1 MRSGLGGLIFGLI
14 LSLGLKGCGKPD
26 ETGEPDQSG
35 PVSARFV
42 GRGVCAPCHQREL
55 DLWAGSHHDL
65 AMQIASDE
73 TVLGDFDDSE
83 FTHFGVISNFYKR
96 EGQFLVRTQ
105 GEDGELQ
112 EFEVSHTFGVEPLQQ
127 YLIRFP
133 RGRFQALSICWDT
146 RPATEGGQR
155 WFHLYGDEE
164 IGPHDPLHWTGVYQT
179 WNHQCAEC
187 HSTDLE
193 KSYSAENASYQ
204 TTWSEIDVSCE
215 ACHGPGSEHVAWAQ
229 DPQSGDVPKKDGS
242 MGLVVRLEEAD
253 DISWIFDPGKSIAR
267 RNRPRSSQVEIETC
281 GRCHSRR
288 SQLSEKYVYGK
299 PLLDTHRVTLLE
311 EDLYYP
317 DGQIQDEVYVY
328 GSFLQSKMH
337 RKGVS
342 CSDCHQP
349 HSLGL
354 QGGVDAVCR
363 TCHLEETYESTSHHF
378 HPPGSSGSSCVECHM
393 PARKYMVL
401 DGRRDHSFRVP
412 SPHLSLKLGT
422 PNACNHCHQDRPVQ
436 WAADAVERWYGRERS
451 SESHYGETLFAGR
464 RGLPGAGAKL
474 LALAQDESAPG
485 IARASA
491 LSLLARHATAE
502 STGVIRN
509 ALANSDPLI
518 RIAAAAAAE
527 MVEPAVRLEMLFAS
541 LTDPVRAVRLEAV
554 RALADV
560 PPDSWGPGRLAKRD
574 LVLAEYREAFQTQS
588 DRAESHYNLG
598 LLHQRLGDSQEAE
611 EAYQKAL
618 EIAPYSMLAYVNLAD
633 LYRSQGRDAEGEE
646 LLLSGLNIDPES
658 APLQHSLGLLLV
670 RMQRRSEA
678 LDWLQKA
685 AETQPDRARYSYVYG
700 VALQSLGQPQQA
712 LQVLRT
718 AHSSH
723 PGDPDLLMA
732 LVTLMRQ
739 EGQPKLALQYA
750 RKLQELLPGNPG
762 IVSLLT
768 QLEREIRLAER

>member
-1 MRSGLGGLIFGLI
+1 MRSGLGGLIFGLT
-14 LSLGLKGCGKPD
+14 LSLGFEGCGGPDSTVEPD
-26 ETGEPDQSG
+26 EGR
-35 PVSARFV
+35 PVSGSFV
-42 GRGVCAPCHQREL
+42 GRGACAPCHQKEL

-73 TVLGDFDDSE
+73 TVLGDFGDSE
-83 FTHFGVISNFYKR
+83 FTHFGVTSAFYKR
-96 EGQFLVRTQ
+96 EGQFWVRTQ
-105 GEDGELQ
+105 GASGELE

-127 YLIRFP
+127 YLVRFP

-146 RPATEGGQR
+146 RPAGEGGQR

-164 IGPHDPLHWTGVYQT
+164 IGPRDPLHWTGVYQT

-187 HSTDLE
+187 HSTNL
-193 KSYSAENASYQ
+193 KKRYSAKDGSYQ

-215 ACHGPGSEHVAWAQ
+215 ACHGPGSEHVSWAEAAQ
-229 DPQSGDVPKKDGS
+229 AKNAPTEDGS
-242 MGLVVRLEEAD
+242 MGLVVRLEETD
-253 DISWIFDPGKSIAR
+253 DVSWVFDPGKSIAR

-288 SQLSEKYVYGK
+288 SQLSEEYVYGK

-311 EDLYYP
+311 EELYHP

-349 HSLGL
+349 HSLGV
-354 QGGVDAVCR
+354 QGGVAAVCR
-363 TCHLEETYESTSHHF
+363 TCHLEETYERATHHF
-378 HPPGSSGSSCVECHM
+378 HSPGSSGASCVECHM
-393 PARKYMVL
+393 PAKKYMVL

-422 PNACNHCHQDRPVQ
+422 PNACSQCHQDRPVQ

-451 SESHYGETLFAGR
+451 SESHYGETLFAGQ

-474 LALAQDESAPG
+474 LALAQDEGAPG
-485 IARASA
+485 IARATA
-491 LSLLARHATAE
+491 LSLLPGHAPPE
-502 STGVIRN
+502 STSVLRD

-518 RIAAAAAAE
+518 RIAAAAASE
-527 MVEPAVRLEMLFAS
+527 MVEPTLRLEILFAS

-560 PPDSWGPGRLAKRD
+560 PPASWGPERLAKRD
-574 LVLAEYREAFQTQS
+574 LVLADYREAFETQS

-598 LLHQRLGDSQEAE
+598 LLHQRLGDSRKAKA
-611 EAYQKAL
+611 AYQKAL

-633 LYRSQGRDAEGEE
+633 LYRAQGKDAEGEK
-646 LLLSGLNIDPES
+646 LLRSGLKIDPES
-658 APLQHSLGLLLV
+658 AALQHSLGLLLV

-678 LDWLQKA
+678 LEWLQRA
-685 AETQPDRARYSYVYG
+685 AETQPDQARYSYVYG
-700 VALQSLGQPQQA
+700 VALQSLGQPQRA

-718 AHSSH
+718 AHSRR

-732 LVTLMRQ
+732 LVTLMRK
-739 EGQPKLALQYA
+739 ERQPKLALQYA
-750 RKLQELLPGNPG
+750 RKLQELIPGNPG
-762 IVSLLT
+762 IASLLT
-768 QLEREIRLAER
+768 QLEREVR

>member
-1 MRSGLGGLIFGLI
+1 MQRGLGRLVFGLI
-14 LSLGLKGCGKPD
+14 LGLGLGGC
-26 ETGEPDQSG
+26 GEPDQAGKSDQHRSI
-35 PVSARFV
+35 SASFV
-42 GRGVCAPCHQREL
+42 GRGACAPCHQKEL
-55 DLWAGSHHDL
+55 DLWEGSHHDL

-73 TVLGDFDDSE
+73 TVLGDFGDSE
-83 FTHFGVISNFYKR
+83 FTHFGVTSSFHKR
-96 EGQFLVRTQ
+96 EGQFLVRTE
-105 GEDGELQ
+105 GESGELQ
-112 EFEVSHTFGVEPLQQ
+112 EFEISHTFGVEPLQQ

-146 RPATEGGQR
+146 RPAKEGGQR
-155 WFHLYGDEE
+155 WFHLYEDEA
-164 IGPHDPLHWTGVYQT
+164 IGPDDPLHWTGVYQT

-187 HSTDLE
+187 HSTNL
-193 KSYSAENASYQ
+193 KKNYSAENGSYR
-204 TTWSEIDVSCE
+204 TSWSEIDVSCE
-215 ACHGPGSEHVAWAQ
+215 ACHGPGSEHVTWAE
-229 DPQSGDVPKKDGS
+229 DASTKNSPRVDDSK
-242 MGLVVRLEEAD
+242 GLVLRLEETAD
-253 DISWIFDPGKSIAR
+253 VSWIFDPGESIAR
-267 RNRPRSSQVEIETC
+267 RSRPRSSQGEIESC

-288 SQLSEKYVYGK
+288 SQLSEEYVYGQ
-299 PLLDTHRVTLLE
+299 PLLNTHRVTLLE

-328 GSFLQSKMH
+328 GSFLQSKMYH
-337 RKGVS
+337 KGVS

-349 HSLGL
+349 HSLSV

-363 TCHLEETYESTSHHF
+363 TCHLEEKYESPSHHF
-378 HPPGSSGSSCVECHM
+378 HPPGSSGASCVECHM
-393 PARKYMVL
+393 PARNYMVL
-401 DGRRDHSFRVP
+401 DARRDHSFRVP

-422 PNACNHCHQDRPVQ
+422 PNACNQCHQDRPVQ
-436 WAADAVERWYGRERS
+436 WAADAVARWYGPERS
-451 SESHYGETLFAGR
+451 SEPHYGETLFAGR
-464 RGLPGAGAKL
+464 RGLAGAGASL

-491 LSLLARHATAE
+491 ISLLPRHHSPE
-502 STGVIRN
+502 STRVIRD
-509 ALANSDPLI
+509 ALANNDPLI
-518 RIAAAAAAE
+518 RIAAAAAGE
-527 MVEPAVRLEMLFAS
+527 MVEPTVRLELLFPS

-560 PPDSWGPGRLAKRD
+560 PPDSWSPGRLAKRD
-574 LVLAEYREAFQTQS
+574 LVLAEYREAFETQS

-598 LLHQRLGDSQEAE
+598 LLQQRLGDSREAE
-611 EAYQKAL
+611 SAYRKAL

-633 LYRSQGRDAEGEE
+633 LYRAQGRDAEGEK
-646 LLLSGLNIDPES
+646 LLRGGLRIDPGS

-685 AETQPDRARYSYVYG
+685 AATQPDQARYSYVYG
-700 VALQSLGQPQQA
+700 VALQSLGQPQRA

-718 AHSSH
+718 AHSRH

-739 EGQPKLALQYA
+739 ERQPKLALQYA
-750 RKLQELLPGNPG
+750 RRLQELAPGNPG

-768 QLEREIRLAER
+768 QLERESRLAER

>member
-1 MRSGLGGLIFGLI
+1 
-14 LSLGLKGCGKPD
+14 
-26 ETGEPDQSG
+26 
-35 PVSARFV
+35 
-42 GRGVCAPCHQREL
+42 
-55 DLWAGSHHDL
+55 
-65 AMQIASDE
+65 MQIASDE
-73 TVLGDFDDSE
+73 TVLGDFGDSE
-83 FTHFGVISNFYKR
+83 FTHFGVTSTFYKR
-96 EGQFLVRTQ
+96 EGQFLVRTE
-105 GEDGELQ
+105 GEGGELQ
-112 EFEVSHTFGVEPLQQ
+112 EFEVTHTFGVEPLQQ
-127 YLIRFP
+127 YLVRFP
-133 RGRFQALSICWDT
+133 RGRLQALSICWDT

-155 WFHLYGDEE
+155 WFHLYGDEK
-164 IGPHDPLHWTGVYQT
+164 IGPRDPLHWTGVYQT

-187 HSTDLE
+187 HSTDL
-193 KSYSAENASYQ
+193 KKKYSAESGSYQ

-215 ACHGPGSEHVAWAQ
+215 ACHGPGSKHVTWAQ
-229 DPQSGDVPKKDGS
+229 DAQVRDVLREDES
-242 MGLVVRLEEAD
+242 MGLVVRLKEAD
-253 DISWIFDPGKSIAR
+253 DVSWVFDPDKSIAR
-267 RNRPRSSQVEIETC
+267 RNRPRSSQVETETC

-288 SQLSEKYVYGK
+288 SQLSEEYVYGK

-311 EDLYYP
+311 EELYYP

-349 HSLGL
+349 HSLSV
-354 QGGVDAVCR
+354 QGGVNAVCR
-363 TCHLEETYESTSHHF
+363 TCHLEENYESVSHHF
-378 HPPGSSGSSCVECHM
+378 HPPGSSGASCVECHM

-401 DGRRDHSFRVP
+401 DARRDHSFRVP

-422 PNACNHCHQDRPVQ
+422 PNACNQCHQDRPVQ
-436 WAADAVERWYGRERS
+436 WAADAVERWYGRDAKDEP
-451 SESHYGETLFAGR
+451 HFGETLFAGR
-464 RGLPGAGAKL
+464 RGLPGAAAKL
-474 LALAQDESAPG
+474 LTLAQDESAPG

-491 LSLLARHATAE
+491 LSLLPRHASPE
-502 STGVIRN
+502 STGVLRA
-509 ALANSDPLI
+509 ALASNDPLI

-527 MVEPAVRLEMLFAS
+527 MVEPSVRLELLFSS

-574 LVLAEYREAFQTQS
+574 RVLAEYRGAFETQS

-598 LLHQRLGDSQEAE
+598 LLHQRLGDSEEAE
-611 EAYQKAL
+611 TAYQKAL
-618 EIAPYSMLAYVNLAD
+618 GIAPYSMLAYVNLAD
-633 LYRSQGRDAEGEE
+633 LYRSQGRDAEGEK
-646 LLLSGLNIDPES
+646 LLRSGLKIDPES

-685 AETQPDRARYSYVYG
+685 VENQPDQARYSYVYG

-718 AHSSH
+718 AYSRH
-723 PGDPDLLMA
+723 PGDPDLLLA

-739 EGQPKLALQYA
+739 ESQLKLALQYA

-762 IVSLLT
+762 IASLLT
-768 QLEREIRLAER
+768 QLEKEMRLAER